1 MKKILCVGAFAALLG
16 AAGLIPAQASFQPL
30 PAAARSQV
38 QASAVA
44 NLPATAVLTAAKA
57 ARDNTYDLTVALALA
72 TTVLGPARWA
82 SGDAAPMS
90 RAQRAAVARA
100 AFD

>member
-1 MKKILCVGAFAALLG
+1 MKKILCAGAFAALLG

-57 ARDNTYDLTVALALA
+57 ARDNTYDLTITLTFTIA
-72 TTVLGPARWA
+72 GPARWA